1 MILYSLSK
9 VVGIPSHSCWTSR
22 VLNLCES
29 VFLEGDGEEQFR
41 GSNRLG
47 EFVCQLCFF
56 SLFFPAF
63 LFSGKPSYCYSVCQ
77 ASQVAVCNLR
87 IGVQEKSPRSSS

>member
-1 MILYSLSK
+1 MILNSLSK

-47 EFVCQLCFF
+47 EFVC
-56 SLFFPAF
+56 
-63 LFSGKPSYCYSVCQ
+63 
-77 ASQVAVCNLR
+77 
-87 IGVQEKSPRSSS
+87 